1 MAPEVYN
8 AEKYNFKCDV
18 WSLGIILY
26 ELLYGRTPWN
36 SKQQTPQDLFDNNV
50 LKKPLVF
57 PENISVKET
66 TKELIK
72 NMLQIDQDKR
82 FDFEQVL
89 AQLAP
94 KTKKNITNEED
105 SSPNPLKKSV
115 TQNLQLMNKHPKV
128 ENVFVNKAKKE
139 VNEEKKT
146 KEDQDAQLESEVYE
160 VSAFISKEELE
171 KNSALVF
178 QAEDYVVYYLNIV
191 NFLRNVF
198 HHIKINEKNLVAI
211 KVKKQNIPKYM
222 LFIKKTELIVLFKI
236 KNMMEQKMVNE
247 FLCKEFYKTQAR
259 SQLLKRV
266 NEDFNS
272 SLDVF
277 DEILEESGNFDE
289 KSELFN
295 NNFEFNKGF
304 DKVFQK
310 EFEELWKILSSE
322 MENLAKRV
330 KKLAMEI
337 KICQSLDNLFQYFP
351 FSKEE
356 NNTDQFFKLYEDL
369 KNPEKVKNFLEKQN
383 N

>member
-1 MAPEVYN
+1 MAPEIYN

-18 WSLGIILY
+18 WSLGIVLY

-36 SKQQTPQDLFDNNV
+36 SKQQTEQDLFENNV

-57 PENISVKET
+57 PENITVKET

-72 NMLQIDQDKR
+72 NMLDLDQDKR

-89 AQLAP
+89 SQLAP
-94 KTKKNITNEED
+94 KTKKKNIPNEED
-105 SSPNPLKKSV
+105 SSPNLLKKSV
-115 TQNLQLMNKHPKV
+115 TQNLELMNKHPKV
-128 ENVFVNKAKKE
+128 ENCFVNKGKKE
-139 VNEEKKT
+139 VNEESKT
-146 KEDQDAQLESEVYE
+146 KQDNDAQLESEVYE

-191 NFLRNVF
+191 SFLRNVF
-198 HHIKINEKNLVAI
+198 HHIKINEKNLVGI

-277 DEILEESGNFDE
+277 DDILEESGNFDG

-295 NNFEFNKGF
+295 NNFEINKGF
-304 DKVFQK
+304 NKVFQK
-310 EFEELWKILSSE
+310 EFEELWKIFSSE
-322 MENLAKRV
+322 LENLNKRV
-330 KKLAMEI
+330 RKLAMEI
-337 KICQSLDNLFQYFP
+337 IICQSLDNLFQYFP

-369 KNPEKVKNFLEKQN
+369 KNPEKVKIFLEKQK
-383 N
+383 

>member
-1 MAPEVYN
+1 MAPEIYN

-36 SKQQTPQDLFDNNV
+36 SKQQTEQDLFENNV

-57 PENISVKET
+57 PENITVKET
-66 TKELIK
+66 TKELIRK
-72 NMLQIDQDKR
+72 MLEIDQDQR

-89 AQLAP
+89 AHLAP
-94 KTKKNITNEED
+94 KSKKKTITNEED
-105 SSPNPLKKSV
+105 SSPNLLKKSV
-115 TQNLQLMNKHPKV
+115 TQNLELMNKHPKV
-128 ENVFVNKAKKE
+128 ESCFVNKGKKE
-139 VNEEKKT
+139 ANEDNKT
-146 KEDQDAQLESEVYE
+146 KEDDAQLESEVYE

-191 NFLRNVF
+191 SFLRNVF
-198 HHIKINEKNLVAI
+198 HHIKINEKNLVGI
-211 KVKKQNIPKYM
+211 KVKKQNIAKYM

-236 KNMMEQKMVNE
+236 KNMMELKMVNE

-259 SQLLKRV
+259 NQLLKRV

-272 SLDVF
+272 SLDGF
-277 DEILEESGNFDE
+277 DDILEESGNFDE

-304 DKVFQK
+304 DTVFQK

-322 MENLAKRV
+322 VENLTKRMR
-330 KKLAMEI
+330 KLAMEI
-337 KICQSLDNLFQYFP
+337 RICRSLDSLFQYFP

-356 NNTDQFFKLYEDL
+356 NNTDQFYKFYEDL
-369 KNPEKVKNFLEKQN
+369 KTPEKVKNFLEKQN